1 MITLGDVVRRQLHV
15 PTIPAVRA
23 IAEMLAEGPDVVAVL
38 FYGSNLRTG
47 ATEGVLDF
55 YVLTNGPPE
64 RGLWPTVSYRE
75 FGDREVESRGETLR
89 AKIATMRIATF
100 ATAAAAQTLDTTI
113 WTRFVQPAALVWV
126 RDPATATLVAAAIGD
141 AAKSAARFAAA
152 LGPEAGTADDY
163 WRALFRQTYAAELRV
178 ERKGREGQILGFDPG
193 RYDELLPLAWTA
205 DGTAFRDEAGVL
217 KPDIAPARR
226 RALLAAWGRRRRA
239 GKPLNV
245 ARLVRAAFTFE
256 GAARYGL
263 WKVERHTG
271 VSVPLTP
278 WRENHPILAAPG
290 VFWKVWR
297 ARAQTPTP
305 TPSKPV

>member
-15 PTIPAVRA
+15 PTIPAVRDVA
-23 IAEMLAEGPDVVAVL
+23 TLLAEGAETASDVVAVL

-47 ATEGVLDF
+47 LTEGVLDF
-55 YVLTNGPPE
+55 YVLTAGPPE

-75 FGDREVESRGETLR
+75 FDLHGETLR
-89 AKIATMRIATF
+89 AKIATMRLATF
-100 ATAAAAQTLDTTI
+100 DKAAAAQTLDTTI
-113 WTRFVQPAALVWV
+113 WTRFVQPSALVWV
-126 RDPATATLVAAAIGD
+126 RDPATAKRVAAAIGD

-152 LGPEAGTADDY
+152 LGPETGTADEY

-193 RYDELLPLAWTA
+193 RYAELLPLAWTA
-205 DGTAFRDEAGVL
+205 DGIPYRDEAGAL
-217 KPDIAPARR
+217 RPDLPVAQRR
-226 RALLAAWGRRRRA
+226 SLLRAWSHRRRA

-256 GAARYGL
+256 GAARYGV

-271 VSVPLTP
+271 VAVPLTP
-278 WRENHPILAAPG
+278 WREKHPILAAPG
-290 VFWKVWR
+290 VFWRVWR
-297 ARAQTPTP
+297 ARPQAGPKT
-305 TPSKPV
+305 V

>member
-15 PTIPAVRA
+15 LTIPAVRDVA
-23 IAEMLAEGPDVVAVL
+23 TLLAEGPETASDVVAVL

-47 ATEGVLDF
+47 LTEGVLDF
-55 YVLTNGPPE
+55 YVLTAGPPE

-75 FGDREVESRGETLR
+75 FDLHGETLR
-89 AKIATMRIATF
+89 AKIATMRLATF
-100 ATAAAAQTLDTTI
+100 AKAAAAQTLDTTI
-113 WTRFVQPAALVWV
+113 WTRFVQPSALVWV
-126 RDPATATLVAAAIGD
+126 RDPATAKRVAAAIGD

-152 LGPEAGTADDY
+152 LGPETGTADEY

-193 RYDELLPLAWTA
+193 RYAELLPLAWTA
-205 DGTAFRDEAGVL
+205 DGIPYRDEAGAL
-217 KPDIAPARR
+217 RPDLPVAQRR
-226 RALLAAWGRRRRA
+226 SLLRAWSHRRRA

-256 GAARYGL
+256 GAARYGV

-271 VSVPLTP
+271 VAVPLTP
-278 WRENHPILAAPG
+278 WREKHPILAAPG
-290 VFWKVWR
+290 VFWRVWR
-297 ARAQTPTP
+297 ARPQAGPKT
-305 TPSKPV
+305 V

>member
-15 PTIPAVRA
+15 PTIPAVRDVA
-23 IAEMLAEGPDVVAVL
+23 ANLAEGSPGAVAVL

-55 YVLTNGPPE
+55 YVLTAGSPE
-64 RGLWPTVSYRE
+64 RGMWPTVSYRE
-75 FGDREVESRGETLR
+75 FDLHNETLR
-89 AKIATMRIATF
+89 AKIATMRLATF
-100 ATAAAAQTLDTTI
+100 AKAAAARTLDTTI
-113 WTRFVQPAALVWV
+113 WTRFVQPSALVWV
-126 RDPATATLVAAAIGD
+126 RDADTAAQIAAAIGD

-152 LGPEAGTADDY
+152 LGPDTGTADEY

-178 ERKGREGQILGFDPG
+178 ERKGREGQILGFDPA

-205 DGTAFRDEAGVL
+205 DGIAFRDEAGVL
-217 KPDIAPARR
+217 EPELAPDRR
-226 RALLAAWGRRRRA
+226 RAILSAWARRRRA
-239 GKPLNV
+239 GKPLNI

-256 GAARYGL
+256 GAARYGI

-290 VFWKVWR
+290 VFWRVWR
-297 ARAQTPTP
+297 ARAQIGAKST
-305 TPSKPV
+305 

>member
-15 PTIPAVRA
+15 PTIPAVRDVA
-23 IAEMLAEGPDVVAVL
+23 TLLAEGAETASDVVAVL

-47 ATEGVLDF
+47 LTEGVLDF
-55 YVLTNGPPE
+55 YVLTAGPPE

-75 FGDREVESRGETLR
+75 FDLHGETLR
-89 AKIATMRIATF
+89 AKIATMRLATF
-100 ATAAAAQTLDTTI
+100 AKAAAAQTLDTTI
-113 WTRFVQPAALVWV
+113 WTRFVQPSALVWV
-126 RDPATATLVAAAIGD
+126 RDPATANRVAAAIGD

-152 LGPEAGTADDY
+152 LGPETGTADEY

-193 RYDELLPLAWTA
+193 RYAELLPLAWTA
-205 DGTAFRDEAGVL
+205 DGIPYRDEAGAL
-217 KPDIAPARR
+217 RPDLPVAQRR
-226 RALLAAWGRRRRA
+226 SLLRAWSHRRRA

-256 GAARYGL
+256 GAARYGV

-271 VSVPLTP
+271 VAVPLTP
-278 WRENHPILAAPG
+278 WREKHPILAAPG
-290 VFWKVWR
+290 VFWRVWR
-297 ARAQTPTP
+297 ARPQAGPKT
-305 TPSKPV
+305 V